1 MKIIHCSLWGDI
13 EVSDLAI
20 SIIDTVT
27 FQRLHYIKQNGFAY
41 KVFPTATTTRFS
53 HSIGVYHIT
62 KCFLDFIRMKQPECP
77 IQDTTAELICIAGLC
92 HDLGHG
98 PYSHWFDQ
106 FIDTLYGDDDDKP
119 GWAYH
124 EKRSTDILRYIVAE
138 NRIEMTPDQVDF
150 VCSMIEENPDQW
162 YTRIINNQCTG
173 IDMDKID
180 YLLRDSHSF
189 GLKMLFDP
197 MRIIRNS
204 RIIDNDWCFCERI
217 RDEIVTLFHIRNKMY
232 KDIYFHPTIQ
242 KFDQC
247 AIQLVHRDTEFVEK
261 VKSIIEN
268 KKIIGFQKL
277 TDGFILEMDLFS
289 EMEKRNWSSF
299 TFQPLMIFNDK
310 QIRLIDN
317 VKFYKR
323 KTPNETI

>member
-20 SIIDTVT
+20 SIIDTAT

-62 KCFLDFIRMKQPECP
+62 KCFLDFIRMKQPEC
-77 IQDTTAELICIAGLC
+77 IITDTIAELICIAGLC

-106 FIDTLYGDDDDKP
+106 FIDTLYDDEHDKP
-119 GWAYH
+119 GWAHH
-124 EKRSTDILRYIVAE
+124 EKRSTDILRFIVSE
-138 NRIEMTPDQVDF
+138 NNIDMTPEQVDF
-150 VCSMIEENPDQW
+150 VCSMIEENSSPW
-162 YTRIINNQCTG
+162 YTRVINNQCTG

-180 YLLRDSHSF
+180 YLLRDSQSF

-204 RIIDNDWCFCERI
+204 RIIDNDWCFCERV

-247 AIQLVHRDTEFVEK
+247 AIQLVHRDAEFIQK

-277 TDGFILEMDLFS
+277 IDGFILEMDLFS

-299 TFQPLMIFNDK
+299 TFQPMRIFNDK

>member
-20 SIIDTVT
+20 SIIDTAI

-41 KVFPTATTTRFS
+41 KVFPTATTSRFS

-62 KCFLDFIRMKQPECP
+62 KCFLDFIQMKQPEC
-77 IQDTTAELICIAGLC
+77 IVKDTAELICIAGLC

-106 FIDTLYGDDDDKP
+106 LMDTLYEHEHDKP
-119 GWAYH
+119 EWAHH
-124 EKRSTDILRYIVAE
+124 EKRSTDILRYIVTE
-138 NRIEMTPDQVDF
+138 NNIEMTSEQVDF
-150 VCSMIEENPDQW
+150 VCSMIVPSSNQW
-162 YTRIINNQCTG
+162 YNTIINNQCTG

-180 YLLRDSHSF
+180 YLLRDSQSF

-204 RIIDNDWCFCERI
+204 RIIDNHWCFCERV
-217 RDEIVTLFHIRNKMY
+217 RDEILTLFHIRNKMY
-232 KDIYFHPTIQ
+232 KDIYYHPTIQ

-247 AIQLVHRDTEFVEK
+247 AIQLVHRDPEFILK

-268 KKIIGFQKL
+268 KKIIDFQKL
-277 TDGFILEMDLFS
+277 TDGFIFEMDLFA
-289 EMEKRNWSSF
+289 EMEKRNWGAF
-299 TFQPLMIFNDK
+299 TFQPLRIFNDK
-310 QIRLIDN
+310 QIRLVEN

-323 KTPNETI
+323 KNPDVIM